1 MGPSVAVSEAGRRA
15 RCRILIEG
23 VVQGVGFRP
32 FVYRLAAAHRLSG
45 LVRNGQDGVQIEA
58 EGDREAI
65 SQFRHELQSTAP
77 SASHPRRTTITW
89 VLPHDETG
97 AFRIDTSSG
106 EGDPAL
112 FPAPDLAVCRECL
125 AEMGDPGA

>member
-32 FVYRLAAAHRLSG
+32 FVYRLAEAHRLSG
-45 LVRNGQDGVQIEA
+45 SVRNGQHGVQIEA

-65 SQFRHELQSTAP
+65 SRFLDALQSISP
-77 SASHPRRTTITW
+77 PASDPRRTTITW
-89 VLPHDETG
+89 VSPRDETG
-97 AFRIDTSSG
+97 TFRIETSSG
-106 EGDPAL
+106 EGEPAF
-112 FPAPDLAVCRECL
+112 FPAPDLAVCPACV
-125 AEMGDPGA
+125 AE